1 MLIDNFYEV
10 VSINNA
16 DTNLYTALVRLN
28 TSHDVFKG
36 HFPNNPVMPGICM
49 MQIIKELSEGIV
61 KCELFMEQVL
71 NVKFMA
77 LINPEKC
84 NELTFSLQIDEQEEI
99 LKVKSSI
106 DFMGEIALKM
116 SSTYNKQ

>member
-10 VSINNA
+10 V
-16 DTNLYTALVRLN
+16 NLEETTANQYTALVRLN
-28 TSHDVFKG
+28 TTHDVFKG

-49 MQIIKELSEGIV
+49 MQIIKELSESIS
-61 KCELFMEQVL
+61 KCELFMEQVI

-84 NELTFSLQIDEQEEI
+84 NELTFSLQVDEVDEI
-99 LKVKSSI
+99 VKVKSTI
-106 DFMGEIALKM
+106 DFVGTIALKM
-116 SSTYNKQ
+116 SSTYSKK

>member
-10 VSINNA
+10 VSLETAN
-16 DTNLYTALVRLN
+16 TNQHTALVRLN

-49 MQIIKELSEGIV
+49 IQIIKELSEEIL
-61 KCELFMEQVL
+61 KYELFMEQVL
-71 NVKFMA
+71 NVKFMT

-84 NELTFSLQIDEQEEI
+84 NELTFSLQIDEVDGAV
-99 LKVKSSI
+99 KVKSAI
-106 DFMGEIALKM
+106 DFEGAVALKM
-116 SSTYNKQ
+116 SSTYKKK

>member
-16 DTNLYTALVRLN
+16 DTNLYTALIRLN

-61 KCELFMEQVL
+61 KRELFMGQVL
-71 NVKFMA
+71 NVKFMT
-77 LINPEKC
+77 LINPERC

-116 SSTYNKQ
+116 SSTYNNQ

>member
-10 VSINNA
+10 VSLETAN
-16 DTNLYTALVRLN
+16 TNQHTALVKLN

-49 MQIIKELSEGIV
+49 IQIIKELSEEIL
-61 KCELFMEQVL
+61 KYELFMEQVL
-71 NVKFMA
+71 NVKFMT

-84 NELTFSLQIDEQEEI
+84 NELTFSLQIDEVDGAV
-99 LKVKSSI
+99 KVKSTI
-106 DFMGEIALKM
+106 DFEGAVALKM
-116 SSTYNKQ
+116 SSTYKKK